1 MRDFVFQVVPR
12 MNYDAYK
19 EYSTFKK
26 YFEKVGS
33 NATQQDKIKMDQLKK
48 KLTEEST
55 MNQKIYQRRTGEE
68 VAYGDELQLLH
79 YDSKSFLEGSKLCA
93 DIDKSCN
100 LIKLNN

>member
-33 NATQQDKIKMDQLKK
+33 NATQQDKIKMGQLNK
-48 KLTEEST
+48 KLMEEST
-55 MNQKIYQRRTGEE
+55 MNQKIY
-68 VAYGDELQLLH
+68 
-79 YDSKSFLEGSKLCA
+79 
-93 DIDKSCN
+93 
-100 LIKLNN
+100 

>member
-12 MNYDAYK
+12 MNFDAYK

-55 MNQKIYQRRTGEE
+55 MN
-68 VAYGDELQLLH
+68 
-79 YDSKSFLEGSKLCA
+79 
-93 DIDKSCN
+93 
-100 LIKLNN
+100 